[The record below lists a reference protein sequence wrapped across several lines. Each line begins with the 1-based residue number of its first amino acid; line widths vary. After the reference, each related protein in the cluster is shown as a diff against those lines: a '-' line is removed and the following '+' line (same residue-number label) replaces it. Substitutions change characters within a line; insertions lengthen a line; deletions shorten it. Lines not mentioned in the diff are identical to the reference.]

1 NNPNK
6 KDQSFEEVKE
16 VFKTWL
22 LSSFEINLRFRKI
35 YLLAIIGAILVTIS
49 LVFVY
54 KPASEN
60 PKVPLLVGLSEQEA
74 VSKLESLRMNVNIQ
88 TDTNNASD
96 LLKNGTVIVQ
106 TPGANIP
113 IEKDA
118 AITITVKNNK

>member
-1 NNPNK
+1 M
-6 KDQSFEEVKE
+6 
-16 VFKTWL
+16 FKTWL